1 MNKECKIARNVIVLA
16 FIALTMMIVILESI

>member
-16 FIALTMMIVILESI
+16 FIALAMMIVVLENI